1 MRLLTATVA
10 TLALL
15 LASSVASAYEIRV
28 SLKSGS
34 PDPATAEVGEQ
45 ITYEIFLDTQAV
57 SASDIITFGFSAT
70 YDPNVIG
77 YNRVT
82 SDATDY
88 ILYVSGKGGSYLYPA
103 SDPFVFWTGILPEGR
118 QQVNIVFIDS
128 NLAPNQ
134 GTASNALLGEVT
146 FNAREPGSGQLLF
159 EFGNGGNIFNV
170 DGSDLSESVVFDVS
184 DTAITVPEPGAAALA
199 LGALGTIGLIARRR
213 TRS

>member
-1 MRLLTATVA
+1 MRLLTATIA

-15 LASSVASAYEIRV
+15 LAASAASAYEIRV

-34 PDPATAEVGEQ
+34 PDPTSAQVGDQ
-45 ITYEIFLDTQAV
+45 ITYEVFLDTQTAV
-57 SASDIITFGFSAT
+57 PSNIVTFAFSAT
-70 YDPNVIG
+70 YDPAVIG

-88 ILYVSGKGGSYLYPA
+88 ILYTGGKGATYLYPA
-103 SDPFVFWTGILPEGR
+103 SDPFVFWTGFLPPGR
-118 QQVNIVFIDS
+118 QQVNITFIDS
-128 NLAPNQ
+128 ALSPN
-134 GTASNALLGEVT
+134 GATDSNALLGEVT

-159 EFGNGGNIFNV
+159 EFGNGGNTFNV
-170 DGSDLSESVVFDVS
+170 DGSDLSGDVVFNVT

-199 LGALGTIGLIARRR
+199 LGALGAVGVIARRR